1 MGVFMKNRM
10 SAVGAMVVFAMLF
23 ASCASTS
30 VKRYSADDNVKDLSG
45 YWNDND
51 VNQVCTTLIDSCIK
65 SKRVAE
71 FEKKYNRTPIV
82 IIGTIKNKSVE
93 RIDTSIL
100 SKRFQNA
107 IINDGT
113 LEFVA
118 DANQREELRA
128 EKYDQAENAYE
139 TAKSI
144 GNETAADFMLQG
156 SVTTIVDTAGREQV
170 RTYQVDMQLIDLE
183 TNKIIWS
190 DQNND
195 IKKYIKKSAVKF

>member
-1 MGVFMKNRM
+1 MKCKSLLKSVLIA
-10 SAVGAMVVFAMLF
+10 SALLMV
-23 ASCASTS
+23 SCASTT
-30 VKRYSADDNVKDLSG
+30 VKRYSADENVKDLSG

-65 SKRVAE
+65 SKRVSE
-71 FEKKYNRTPIV
+71 FEKKNGRAPVV
-82 IIGTIKNKSVE
+82 IIGTIKNKSIE

-144 GNETAADFMLQG
+144 GNELAADFMLQG
-156 SVTTIVDTAGREQV
+156 SVTTIVDTVDREQV

-195 IKKYIKKSAVKF
+195 IKKYIKRAAVKF

>member
-1 MGVFMKNRM
+1 MRIK
-10 SAVGAMVVFAMLF
+10 VVLANLLVVSSLF
-23 ASCASTS
+23 FFSCGSTS
-30 VKRYSADDNVKDLSG
+30 VKRYGAEESVKDLSG

-65 SKRVAE
+65 SKRVAN
-71 FEKKYNRTPIV
+71 FKSTKGRTPVV

-93 RIDTSIL
+93 HIDTSIL
-100 SKRFQNA
+100 SKRFQNV

-144 GNETAADFMLQG
+144 GNEIAADFMLQG
-156 SVTTIVDTAGREQV
+156 TVTTIVDTDGRQQV

-183 TNKIIWS
+183 TNRIIWS

>member
-1 MGVFMKNRM
+1 MKLKVVLVNLL
-10 SAVGAMVVFAMLF
+10 AVSSLF
-23 ASCASTS
+23 LFSCATTS
-30 VKRYSADDNVKDLSG
+30 VKRYAAEDSVKDLSG
-45 YWNDND
+45 YWNSND
-51 VNQVCTTLIDSCIK
+51 VDQVCTTLIDSCIK
-65 SKRVAE
+65 SRRITNFRATEGRAPV
-71 FEKKYNRTPIV
+71 V
-82 IIGTIKNKSVE
+82 IIGTIRNKSVE
-93 RIDTSIL
+93 HIDTSIL
-100 SKRFQNA
+100 SKRFQNV

-128 EKYDQAENAYE
+128 EKKDQAENAYE

-156 SVTTIVDTAGREQV
+156 TVSTIVDTAGRQQV

-183 TNKIIWS
+183 TNRIVWS
-190 DQNND
+190 EQNND

>member
-1 MGVFMKNRM
+1 MKIKSFLGM
-10 SAVGAMVVFAMLF
+10 FLVCSLF
-23 ASCASTS
+23 FVSCGSTS
-30 VKRYSADDNVKDLSG
+30 VKRYDSKDNVKDLSG
-45 YWNDND
+45 YGNEND
-51 VNQVCTTLIDSCIK
+51 VTIVCNTLIESCIQ
-65 SKRVAE
+65 SKRVAN
-71 FEKKYNRTPIV
+71 FQKNNGRAPIV

-156 SVTTIVDTAGREQV
+156 SVTTIVDTEGRQQV

-183 TNKIIWS
+183 TNKIVWA

-195 IKKYIKKSAVKF
+195 IRKYIKKAAAKF

>member
-1 MGVFMKNRM
+1 MKCKSLLKSVLIA
-10 SAVGAMVVFAMLF
+10 SALLMV
-23 ASCASTS
+23 SCASTT
-30 VKRYSADDNVKDLSG
+30 VKRYSADENVKDLSG

-71 FEKKYNRTPIV
+71 FEKKNGRAPVV
-82 IIGTIKNKSVE
+82 IIGTIKNKSIE

-144 GNETAADFMLQG
+144 GNELAADFMLQG
-156 SVTTIVDTAGREQV
+156 SVTTIVDTVDREQV

-195 IKKYIKKSAVKF
+195 IKKYIKRAAVKF

>member
-1 MGVFMKNRM
+1 MKSKSVFV
-10 SAVGAMVVFAMLF
+10 SLLF
-23 ASCASTS
+23 FSSLFFFSCSSTS
-30 VKRYSADDNVKDLSG
+30 VKRYDANESVKDLSG

-51 VNQVCTTLIDSCIK
+51 VNLVCTSLIDSCIK
-65 SKRVAE
+65 SKCVAN
-71 FEKKYNRTPIV
+71 FKASAGRTPVV

-118 DANQREELRA
+118 DASQREELRA

-156 SVTTIVDTAGREQV
+156 SVTTIVDTAGRQQV

>member
-1 MGVFMKNRM
+1 MKNRM
-10 SAVGAMVVFAMLF
+10 RAVGAMVVFAMLF

>member
-1 MGVFMKNRM
+1 MKLKVVLVNLL
-10 SAVGAMVVFAMLF
+10 AVSSLF
-23 ASCASTS
+23 LFSCATTS
-30 VKRYSADDNVKDLSG
+30 VKRYAAEDSVKDLSG
-45 YWNDND
+45 YWNSND
-51 VNQVCTTLIDSCIK
+51 VDQVCTTLIDSCIK
-65 SKRVAE
+65 SRRITNFRATE
-71 FEKKYNRTPIV
+71 GRAPIV
-82 IIGTIKNKSVE
+82 IIGTIRNKSVE
-93 RIDTSIL
+93 HIDTSIL
-100 SKRFQNA
+100 SKRFQNV

-128 EKYDQAENAYE
+128 EKNDQAENAYE

-156 SVTTIVDTAGREQV
+156 TVSTIVDTAGRQQV

-183 TNKIIWS
+183 TNRIVWS
-190 DQNND
+190 EQNND

>member
-1 MGVFMKNRM
+1 MKCKSLLKSVLIV
-10 SAVGAMVVFAMLF
+10 SALLMV
-23 ASCASTS
+23 SCASTT
-30 VKRYSADDNVKDLSG
+30 VKRYSADENVKDLSG

-71 FEKKYNRTPIV
+71 FEKKNGRAPVV
-82 IIGTIKNKSVE
+82 IIGTIKNKSIE

-144 GNETAADFMLQG
+144 GNELAADFMLQG
-156 SVTTIVDTAGREQV
+156 SVTTIVDTVDREQV

-195 IKKYIKKSAVKF
+195 IKKYIKRAAVKF

>member
-1 MGVFMKNRM
+1 MKSKSVFV
-10 SAVGAMVVFAMLF
+10 SLLF
-23 ASCASTS
+23 LSSLFFFSCSSTS
-30 VKRYSADDNVKDLSG
+30 VKRYDANESVKDLSG

-51 VNQVCTTLIDSCIK
+51 VNLVCTSLIDSCIK
-65 SKRVAE
+65 SKRVAN
-71 FEKKYNRTPIV
+71 FKASRGRTPVV

-100 SKRFQNA
+100 AKRFQNV

-118 DANQREELRA
+118 DSSQREELRA

-156 SVTTIVDTAGREQV
+156 SVTTIVDTDGRQQV
-170 RTYQVDMQLIDLE
+170 RTYQVDMQLVDLE

>member
-1 MGVFMKNRM
+1 MKCKSLLKSVLIA
-10 SAVGAMVVFAMLF
+10 SALLMV
-23 ASCASTS
+23 SCASTT
-30 VKRYSADDNVKDLSG
+30 VKRYSADENVKDLSG

-71 FEKKYNRTPIV
+71 FEKKNGRAPVV
-82 IIGTIKNKSVE
+82 IIGTIKNKSIE

-144 GNETAADFMLQG
+144 GNEIAADFMLQG
-156 SVTTIVDTAGREQV
+156 SVTTIVDTVDREQV

-195 IKKYIKKSAVKF
+195 IKKYIKRAAVKF

>member
-1 MGVFMKNRM
+1 MKNKIII
-10 SAVGAMVVFAMLF
+10 ANLTIILATFFV
-23 ASCASTS
+23 SCASTS
-30 VKRYSADDNVKDLSG
+30 VKRYSSNDKVKDLSG

-51 VNQVCTTLIDSCIK
+51 VNLVCTALIDSCIK

-71 FEKKYNRTPIV
+71 FEKKYKRTPVV
-82 IIGTIKNKSVE
+82 IIGTIRNKSVE

-100 SKRFQNA
+100 SKRFQNV

-118 DANQREELRA
+118 DANQREELRS
-128 EKYDQAENAYE
+128 EKYDQADNAYD

-144 GNETAADFMLQG
+144 GNEIAADFMLQG

>member
-1 MGVFMKNRM
+1 MKIRVLLANLL
-10 SAVGAMVVFAMLF
+10 VVSSLF
-23 ASCASTS
+23 FFSCGSTS
-30 VKRYSADDNVKDLSG
+30 VKRYEANESVKDLSG

-51 VNQVCTTLIDSCIK
+51 VNLVCTTLIDSCIK
-65 SKRVAE
+65 SKRVAN
-71 FEKKYNRTPIV
+71 FKSSIGRTPVV

-93 RIDTSIL
+93 HIDTSIL
-100 SKRFQNA
+100 SKRFQNV

-118 DANQREELRA
+118 DASQREQLRA

-139 TAKSI
+139 TAKSM
-144 GNETAADFMLQG
+144 GNEIAADFMLQG
-156 SVTTIVDTAGREQV
+156 SVTTIVDTDGRQQV

>member
-1 MGVFMKNRM
+1 MKLKVVLVNLL
-10 SAVGAMVVFAMLF
+10 AVSSLF
-23 ASCASTS
+23 LFSCATTS
-30 VKRYSADDNVKDLSG
+30 VKRYAAEDSVKDLSG
-45 YWNDND
+45 YWNSND
-51 VNQVCTTLIDSCIK
+51 VDQVCTTLIDSCIK
-65 SKRVAE
+65 SMRIAN
-71 FEKKYNRTPIV
+71 FRTTEGRAPVV
-82 IIGTIKNKSVE
+82 IIGTIRNKSVE
-93 RIDTSIL
+93 HIDTSIL
-100 SKRFQNA
+100 SKRFQNV

-128 EKYDQAENAYE
+128 EKNDQAENAYE

-156 SVTTIVDTAGREQV
+156 TVSTIVDTAGRQQV

-183 TNKIIWS
+183 TNRIVWS
-190 DQNND
+190 EQNND

>member
-1 MGVFMKNRM
+1 MKNRM

-128 EKYDQAENAYE
+128 EKYDQADNAYE

>member
-1 MGVFMKNRM
+1 MKIRVLLANLL
-10 SAVGAMVVFAMLF
+10 VVSSLF
-23 ASCASTS
+23 FFSCGSTS
-30 VKRYSADDNVKDLSG
+30 VKRYEANESVKDLSG

-51 VNQVCTTLIDSCIK
+51 VNLVCTTLIDSCIK
-65 SKRVAE
+65 SKRVAN
-71 FEKKYNRTPIV
+71 FKSSIGRTPVV

-93 RIDTSIL
+93 HIDTSIL
-100 SKRFQNA
+100 SKRFQNV

-118 DANQREELRA
+118 DASQREQLRA
-128 EKYDQAENAYE
+128 EKFDQAENAYE
-139 TAKSI
+139 TAKSM
-144 GNETAADFMLQG
+144 GNEIAADFMLQG
-156 SVTTIVDTAGREQV
+156 SVTTIVDTDGRQQV

>member
-1 MGVFMKNRM
+1 MKLNIALVNLL
-10 SAVGAMVVFAMLF
+10 AVSSLF
-23 ASCASTS
+23 LFSCATTS
-30 VKRYSADDNVKDLSG
+30 VKRYAAEDSVKDLSG
-45 YWNDND
+45 YWNSND
-51 VNQVCTTLIDSCIK
+51 VDQVCTTLIDSCIK
-65 SKRVAE
+65 SRRITNFRATEGRAPV
-71 FEKKYNRTPIV
+71 V
-82 IIGTIKNKSVE
+82 IIGTIRNKSVE
-93 RIDTSIL
+93 HIDTSIL
-100 SKRFQNA
+100 SKRFQNV

-128 EKYDQAENAYE
+128 EKNDQAENAYE

-156 SVTTIVDTAGREQV
+156 TVSTIVDTAGRQQV

-183 TNKIIWS
+183 TNRIVWS
-190 DQNND
+190 EQNND

>member
-1 MGVFMKNRM
+1 MKCKSLLKSVLIA
-10 SAVGAMVVFAMLF
+10 SALLMVY
-23 ASCASTS
+23 CASTT
-30 VKRYSADDNVKDLSG
+30 VKRYSADESVKDLSG

-71 FEKKYNRTPIV
+71 FEKKNGRAPVV
-82 IIGTIKNKSVE
+82 IIGTIKNKSIE

-100 SKRFQNA
+100 SKRFQNV

-144 GNETAADFMLQG
+144 GNELAADFMLQG
-156 SVTTIVDTAGREQV
+156 SVTTIVDTVDREQV

-195 IKKYIKKSAVKF
+195 IKKYIKRAAVKF

>member
-1 MGVFMKNRM
+1 MKTKVTFLCLLSVCLGVFM
-10 SAVGAMVVFAMLF
+10 
-23 ASCASTS
+23 SCGSTS
-30 VKRYSADDNVKDLSG
+30 VKRYDTNESVKDLSG

-51 VNQVCTTLIDSCIK
+51 VNQGSTTLIDSCLK
-65 SKRVAE
+65 SKRIANFTKTNGRAPV
-71 FEKKYNRTPIV
+71 V
-82 IIGTIKNKSVE
+82 ILGTIRNKSVE
-93 RIDTSIL
+93 HIDTSIL
-100 SKRFQNA
+100 SKRFQNV

-118 DANQREELRA
+118 DATQRDELRA

-156 SVTTIVDTAGREQV
+156 SVTTIVDTEGRQQV

-195 IKKYIKKSAVKF
+195 IRKYIKKAAAKF

>member
-1 MGVFMKNRM
+1 MKLKVVLVNLM
-10 SAVGAMVVFAMLF
+10 AVSSLF
-23 ASCASTS
+23 LFSCATTS
-30 VKRYSADDNVKDLSG
+30 VKRYTAEDSVKDLSG
-45 YWNDND
+45 YWNSND
-51 VNQVCTTLIDSCIK
+51 VDQVCTTLIDSCIK
-65 SKRVAE
+65 SRRITNFRATEGRAPV
-71 FEKKYNRTPIV
+71 V
-82 IIGTIKNKSVE
+82 IIGTIRNKSVE
-93 RIDTSIL
+93 HIDTSIL
-100 SKRFQNA
+100 SKRFQNV

-128 EKYDQAENAYE
+128 EKNDQAENAYE

-156 SVTTIVDTAGREQV
+156 TVSTIVDTAGRQQV

-183 TNKIIWS
+183 TNRIVWS
-190 DQNND
+190 EQNND

>member
-1 MGVFMKNRM
+1 MKSKSVFV
-10 SAVGAMVVFAMLF
+10 SLLF
-23 ASCASTS
+23 FSSLFFFSCSSTS
-30 VKRYSADDNVKDLSG
+30 VKRYDANESVKDLSG

-51 VNQVCTTLIDSCIK
+51 VNLVCTSLIDSCIK
-65 SKRVAE
+65 SKRVAN
-71 FEKKYNRTPIV
+71 FKASAGRTPVV

-100 SKRFQNA
+100 AKRFQNV

-118 DANQREELRA
+118 DASQREELRA

-156 SVTTIVDTAGREQV
+156 SVTTIVDTDGRQQV
-170 RTYQVDMQLIDLE
+170 RTYQVDMQLVDLE

>member
-1 MGVFMKNRM
+1 MKLKVVLLNLL
-10 SAVGAMVVFAMLF
+10 AVSSLF
-23 ASCASTS
+23 LFSCATTS
-30 VKRYSADDNVKDLSG
+30 VKRYAAEDSVKDLSG
-45 YWNDND
+45 YWNSND
-51 VNQVCTTLIDSCIK
+51 VDQVCTTLIDSCIK
-65 SKRVAE
+65 SRRIAN
-71 FEKKYNRTPIV
+71 FRTTEDRAPVV
-82 IIGTIKNKSVE
+82 IIGTIRNKSVE
-93 RIDTSIL
+93 HIDTSIL
-100 SKRFQNA
+100 SKRFQNV

-128 EKYDQAENAYE
+128 EKNDQAENAYE

-156 SVTTIVDTAGREQV
+156 TVSTIVDTAGRQQV

-183 TNKIIWS
+183 TNRIVWS
-190 DQNND
+190 EQNND

>member
-1 MGVFMKNRM
+1 MKIK
-10 SAVGAMVVFAMLF
+10 SFFCLF
-23 ASCASTS
+23 LICSLFFVSCGSTS
-30 VKRYSADDNVKDLSG
+30 VKRYDAKDNVKDLSG
-45 YWNDND
+45 YWNEND
-51 VNQVCTTLIDSCIK
+51 VTIVCNTFIESCIQ
-65 SKRVAE
+65 SKRIANFQKDNGRAPV
-71 FEKKYNRTPIV
+71 V

-100 SKRFQNA
+100 SKRFQNV

-156 SVTTIVDTAGREQV
+156 SVTTIVDTEGRQQV

-183 TNKIIWS
+183 TNKIVWA

-195 IKKYIKKSAVKF
+195 IRKYIKKAAAKF

>member
-1 MGVFMKNRM
+1 MKSKSVFV
-10 SAVGAMVVFAMLF
+10 SLLF
-23 ASCASTS
+23 LSSLFFFSCSSTS
-30 VKRYSADDNVKDLSG
+30 VKRYDANESVKDLSG

-51 VNQVCTTLIDSCIK
+51 VNLVCTSLIDSCIK
-65 SKRVAE
+65 SKRVAN
-71 FEKKYNRTPIV
+71 FKASAGRTPVV

-100 SKRFQNA
+100 AKRFQNV

-118 DANQREELRA
+118 DSSQREELRA

-156 SVTTIVDTAGREQV
+156 SVTTIVDTAGRQQV
-170 RTYQVDMQLIDLE
+170 RTYQVDMQLVDLE

>member
-1 MGVFMKNRM
+1 MKCKSLLKSVLIA
-10 SAVGAMVVFAMLF
+10 SALLMV
-23 ASCASTS
+23 SCASTT
-30 VKRYSADDNVKDLSG
+30 VKRYSADENVKDLSG

-71 FEKKYNRTPIV
+71 FEKKNGRAPVV

-144 GNETAADFMLQG
+144 GNELAADFMLQG
-156 SVTTIVDTAGREQV
+156 SVTTIVDTVDREQV

-195 IKKYIKKSAVKF
+195 IKKYIKRAAVKF

>member
-1 MGVFMKNRM
+1 MKNRM
-10 SAVGAMVVFAMLF
+10 SAVSAMVVFVMLF

>member
-1 MGVFMKNRM
+1 MKCKSLLKSVLIA
-10 SAVGAMVVFAMLF
+10 SALLMV
-23 ASCASTS
+23 SCASTT
-30 VKRYSADDNVKDLSG
+30 VKRYSAVESVKDLSG

-71 FEKKYNRTPIV
+71 FEKKNGRAPVV
-82 IIGTIKNKSVE
+82 IIGTIKNKSIE

-100 SKRFQNA
+100 SKRFQNV

-144 GNETAADFMLQG
+144 GNELAADFMLQG
-156 SVTTIVDTAGREQV
+156 SVTTIVDTVDREQV

-195 IKKYIKKSAVKF
+195 IKKYIKRAAVKF

>member
-1 MGVFMKNRM
+1 MKLKVVLVNLL
-10 SAVGAMVVFAMLF
+10 AVSSLF
-23 ASCASTS
+23 LFSCATTS
-30 VKRYSADDNVKDLSG
+30 VKRYAAEDSVKDLSG
-45 YWNDND
+45 YWNSND
-51 VNQVCTTLIDSCIK
+51 VDQVCTTLIDSCIK
-65 SKRVAE
+65 SRRITNFRATEGRAPV
-71 FEKKYNRTPIV
+71 V
-82 IIGTIKNKSVE
+82 IIGTIRNKSVE
-93 RIDTSIL
+93 HIDTSIL
-100 SKRFQNA
+100 SKRFQNV

-128 EKYDQAENAYE
+128 EKNDQAENAYE

-156 SVTTIVDTAGREQV
+156 TVSTIIDTAGRQQV

-183 TNKIIWS
+183 TNRIVWS
-190 DQNND
+190 EQNND

>member
-1 MGVFMKNRM
+1 MKNRM
-10 SAVGAMVVFAMLF
+10 RAVSVLVVFAMLLV
-23 ASCASTS
+23 SCGSTS
-30 VKRYSADDNVKDLSG
+30 VKRYAADDSVKDLSG

-128 EKYDQAENAYE
+128 EKYDQADNAYE

>member
-1 MGVFMKNRM
+1 MKNRM

-23 ASCASTS
+23 VSCASTS

>member
-1 MGVFMKNRM
+1 MKLKVVLVNLL
-10 SAVGAMVVFAMLF
+10 AVSSLF
-23 ASCASTS
+23 LFSCATTS
-30 VKRYSADDNVKDLSG
+30 VKRYAAEDSVKDLSG
-45 YWNDND
+45 YWNSND
-51 VNQVCTTLIDSCIK
+51 VDQVCTTLIDSCIK
-65 SKRVAE
+65 SRRITN
-71 FEKKYNRTPIV
+71 FRTTEGRAPVV
-82 IIGTIKNKSVE
+82 IIGTIRNKSVE
-93 RIDTSIL
+93 HIDTSIL
-100 SKRFQNA
+100 SKRFQNV

-128 EKYDQAENAYE
+128 EKNDQAENAYE

-156 SVTTIVDTAGREQV
+156 TVSTIVDTAGRQQV

-183 TNKIIWS
+183 TNRIVWS
-190 DQNND
+190 EQNND

>member
-1 MGVFMKNRM
+1 MKCKSLLKSVLIA
-10 SAVGAMVVFAMLF
+10 SALLMV
-23 ASCASTS
+23 SCASTS
-30 VKRYSADDNVKDLSG
+30 VKRYSADENVKDLSG

-65 SKRVAE
+65 SKRVSE
-71 FEKKYNRTPIV
+71 FEKKNGRAPVV
-82 IIGTIKNKSVE
+82 IIGTIKNKSIE

-100 SKRFQNA
+100 SKRFQNV

-144 GNETAADFMLQG
+144 GNELAADFMLQG
-156 SVTTIVDTAGREQV
+156 SVTTIVDTVDREQV

-195 IKKYIKKSAVKF
+195 IKKYIKRAAVKF

>member
-1 MGVFMKNRM
+1 MKSKSVFV
-10 SAVGAMVVFAMLF
+10 SLLF
-23 ASCASTS
+23 FSSLFFFSCSSTS
-30 VKRYSADDNVKDLSG
+30 VKRYDANESVKDLSG

-51 VNQVCTTLIDSCIK
+51 VNLVCTSLIDSCIK
-65 SKRVAE
+65 SKRVAN
-71 FEKKYNRTPIV
+71 FKATAGRTPVV

-118 DANQREELRA
+118 DASQREELRA

-156 SVTTIVDTAGREQV
+156 SVTTIVDTDGRQQV
-170 RTYQVDMQLIDLE
+170 RTYQVDMQLVDLE